1 MTIITTAKLA
11 TLLMLVLVLW
21 PLGNGMAAEV
31 EEVPEVIVVTGRLPG
46 PPLWKV
52 SNGEKVLWIFP
63 YLTWIPQD
71 MIWESERVAR
81 VIAQSQEV
89 LSLPETGLKFSPL
102 LLMNPFF
109 IRRSLRNVERNQRNP
124 GGGTLEAYLPPELY
138 ERFAA
143 LQARY
148 FPGDPYPRELRPAW
162 VGGWMMD
169 VIHAREGLVPGDD
182 ILKTIQRVVRRNRG
196 IKRTEISAKL
206 ELGED
211 DIDEYEE
218 RLKAVWESIRGEQE
232 QACFERIVRHME
244 EDLGAIK
251 SRANSWAQGNID
263 EYGSIDEFHNASL
276 WPFTEL
282 HACAEPFME
291 HEALAGM
298 IIRVNQMWLDAVD
311 KALATN
317 ASTLAIL
324 PINELVA
331 EDGLLSELKAKGY
344 EVSEP

>member
-1 MTIITTAKLA
+1 MTAAKLVM
-11 TLLMLVLVLW
+11 LLMLALW
-21 PLGNGMAAEV
+21 PLGSGIAAEV
-31 EEVPEVIVVTGRLPG
+31 SEGPEEIVVTGRLPG

-52 SNGEKVLWIFP
+52 SNGDKVLWIFP
-63 YLTWIPQD
+63 YLDWIPRD
-71 MIWESERVAR
+71 MLWDSDRVAS

-89 LSLPETGLKFSPL
+89 LSLPETGLKWSPL

-124 GGGTLEAYLPPELY
+124 DGGTLQENLPPELY
-138 ERFAA
+138 ARFAA

-148 FPGDPYPRELRPAW
+148 FPVDPYPRELRPVW

-169 VIHAREGLVPGDD
+169 VIRTQEGLVAGDD
-182 ILKTIQRVVRRNRG
+182 ILKTIQSLVRRTRG
-196 IKRTEISAKL
+196 IRRTEISAKL

-211 DIDEYEE
+211 NFDEYEE

-232 QACFERIVRHME
+232 QACFERIVRSME
-244 EDLGAIK
+244 EDLIEMK
-251 SRANSWAQGNID
+251 SRANSWAQGYID

-276 WPFTEL
+276 YPFSEL
-282 HACAEPFME
+282 HACAEPFMQ
-291 HEALAGM
+291 HEALADM
-298 IIRVNQMWLDAVD
+298 ITRVNQMWLAAADN
-311 KALATN
+311 ALAKN

-331 EDGLLSELKAKGY
+331 EGGLLSELKARGY
-344 EVSEP
+344 EVTEP